1 MNKDDKNLLINF
13 SPFLA
18 ASLIM
23 LTIMIL
29 VSCSTTTY
37 EEPPVEPTDWEKCEP
52 FLTEDAE
59 AWSTCMAI
67 V

>member
-1 MNKDDKNLLINF
+1 MSEMTTHLENLRQN
-13 SPFLA
+13 
-18 ASLIM
+18 M
-23 LTIMIL
+23 VKL
-29 VSCSTTTY
+29 VLVLLLFSCSTTY

-52 FLTEDAE
+52 FLTHDAE

>member
-1 MNKDDKNLLINF
+1 MKLLV
-13 SPFLA
+13 
-18 ASLIM
+18 LI
-23 LTIMIL
+23 LL
-29 VSCSTTTY
+29 VSCTTTIY

-52 FLTEDAE
+52 FLTHDGE

>member
-1 MNKDDKNLLINF
+1 MKLLV
-13 SPFLA
+13 
-18 ASLIM
+18 LI
-23 LTIMIL
+23 LL
-29 VSCSTTTY
+29 VSCTTTVEY

-52 FLTEDAE
+52 FLTHDAE

>member
-1 MNKDDKNLLINF
+1 MVKLVLVLLLF
-13 SPFLA
+13 
-18 ASLIM
+18 
-23 LTIMIL
+23 
-29 VSCSTTTY
+29 SCSTTY

-52 FLTEDAE
+52 FLTHGAE